1 MDRPVTECTH
11 VIEPFDPAKHDRSRF
26 TCGIESVDNSFRK
39 TANKLAQA
47 DNIRL
52 FVMVAPEGA
61 VIGFYA
67 ISAHAVDYTELP
79 KKYERA
85 RPRHGTIPAAFI
97 SMIARYQRYHGQGYG
112 TDLLVD
118 ALKRIAQAADSI
130 GIAVIMLDVL
140 DCGDPDRVARRK
152 ALYER
157 YGFASLPSRPL
168 RMFLPVAT
176 VRRLVQETARSE
188 SR

>member
-1 MDRPVTECTH
+1 MVRPVGERTH
-11 VIEPFDPAKHDRSRF
+11 VIEPFDPARHDRSRF
-26 TCGIESVDNSFRK
+26 TCGIASVDNYFRK
-39 TANKLAQA
+39 TANKLANA
-47 DNIRL
+47 DNVRL

-67 ISAHAVDYTELP
+67 ISAHGVDYTELP
-79 KKYERA
+79 NKYGRT

-97 SMIARYQRYHGQGYG
+97 SMIARDQRYHGQGYG
-112 TDLLVD
+112 ADLLVD

-157 YGFASLPSRPL
+157 YGFVSLPSRPL

-176 VRRLVQETARSE
+176 VRRLVQEAARGKA
-188 SR
+188 R